1 MTCPRC
7 GSGASSACTVSS
19 SKGGF
24 DATLQARQRL
34 VDAHRRQAGL
44 DAVQGPESRR
54 ARRPHDDCPERW
66 TCYRTEACVGYNDA
80 LAAGA
85 EVDVLDALWTE
96 HEAAMEALRRLRP
109 RTVDGLERSDD
120 DE

>member
-1 MTCPRC
+1 M
-7 GSGASSACTVSS
+7 
-19 SKGGF
+19 
-24 DATLQARQRL
+24 
-34 VDAHRRQAGL
+34 
-44 DAVQGPESRR
+44 
-54 ARRPHDDCPERW
+54 
-66 TCYRTEACVGYNDA
+66 GYNDA